1 MQMNKLVIIEDDAT
15 IAEGL
20 KYAVEFNQK
29 YSVVSI
35 YNCAERA
42 LDQIASDLPDIII
55 LDINLPG
62 KSGLEIITDLRKML
76 PKAEILILTSSDE
89 DEDIFN
95 ALKLGASGYLQ
106 KDLDIENL
114 LEALNEIV
122 SGGSPLS
129 GSVANKII
137 KSMRVEEITILLTKQ
152 EKSVLKFIV
161 DGCSQKEIAEKL
173 FVSLSTVKYHSS
185 NIYEKLGVNSKAE
198 AIAKALKLN
207 LY

>member
-1 MQMNKLVIIEDDAT
+1 MNKLVIIEDDAT